1 MKALH
6 ALLSD
11 RFIIKAKN
19 PERYLQVKD
28 GLKECRKFIE
38 EKLGYNLIV
47 NSNFIKLEKIPGLPE
62 PWMGI
67 MDFTHIKEYRMLCY
81 LLMFLEDKEI
91 EQQFVLSEIT
101 EFLQMQFDEGEIDWT
116 KFPTR
121 KQLVRVIKYIL
132 DAGLIKQNDG
142 DESSFAR
149 DEYTE
154 VLYENTGISK
164 YFLRYFGSDIMDY
177 ANPEDFLSQAW
188 HDIDEDR
195 GILRRQRIYR
205 RLLLSPGVYRDDVSN
220 EDFAYIRN
228 YRNQIERD
236 FQSILAWDLHLHTSS
251 AYLVLD
257 DVKRV
262 GKNFPSS
269 NTFDEMIA
277 ILFPYLTSKLKK
289 APTIA
294 PEQYLLEL
302 DEFKKHLNK
311 GITQIKP
318 YISKSYRDRSDETLT
333 EEITDAMLKYGFIKT
348 TGDEVIVYPII
359 GKLAGYYNIKEESS

>member
-6 ALLSD
+6 ALLSE

-47 NSNFIKLEKIPGLPE
+47 NPHFIKLEKIPGMPE

-67 MDFTHIKEYRMLCY
+67 MDFTHIKEYMMLCY
-81 LLMFLEDKEI
+81 LLMFLEDKEM

-101 EFLQMQFDEGEIDWT
+101 EFLQMQFAEGEIDWT

-121 KQLVRVIKYIL
+121 KQLIHVIKYL
-132 DAGLIKQNDG
+132 LETGLIKQNDG
-142 DESSFAR
+142 DESGFAR
-149 DEYTE
+149 NDETE

-177 ANPEDFLSQAW
+177 INPEDFLSSGW
-188 HDIDEDR
+188 HDIDEGR
-195 GILRRQRIYR
+195 GILRRQRVYR
-205 RLLLSPGVYRDDVSN
+205 RLLLSPGVYRDDAGN
-220 EDFAYIRN
+220 EDFGYIRN

-251 AYLVLD
+251 AYFVLD

-262 GKNFPSS
+262 GKNFPST
-269 NTFDEMIA
+269 NTYDEMMA
-277 ILFPYLTSKLKK
+277 ILFPYLTKKLKK

-294 PEQYLLEL
+294 PEQYVIAL
-302 DEFKKHLNK
+302 DEFKKHLKK
-311 GITQIKP
+311 GIMQIKP
-318 YISKSYRDRSDETLT
+318 YISKSYRARSDETLT
-333 EEITDAMLKYGFIKT
+333 EDVTDAMLKYGFVKIK
-348 TGDEVIVYPII
+348 GDDIIVYPII
-359 GKLAGYYNIKEESS
+359 GKLAGYYNTKEMSS